1 MEKTA
6 PKDSDK
12 TRRRNKALTATGM
25 RQRSWDALSGA
36 QYDYMSGTQYD
47 HSHREPV
54 RAPMRASSVQ
64 SKKDM
69 AMASLYGN

>member
-12 TRRRNKALTATGM
+12 TRRHNKALTETGM
-25 RQRSWDALSGA
+25 RHRSWDALSGA
-36 QYDYMSGTQYD
+36 QYDYMSGTHYD

-54 RAPMRASSVQ
+54 RASMRASSVQ
-64 SKKDM
+64 SKRDM